1 MQSANSTISRI
12 LTALTLVILF
22 NINGLSQENSPY
34 SRYGLG
40 DLVNHSSILNRGMG
54 GISIGYASN
63 RYLNTDNPASYSH
76 LGFNLGK
83 GNGNLISYEVAAEYN
98 SRTLVQKTPIG
109 KYNAKNLLF
118 NYMQLGM
125 QVGKKGTWGFAAGLQ
140 PYSRENYKIV
150 TNKRI
155 SSVDST
161 QTIFDGNGGSYKGF
175 IGTGYKIKN
184 FSFGIN
190 TGYLFGKK
198 DVSTNLRL
206 INDTVDYY
214 ESSSNT
220 KTSYGN
226 VYLQTG
232 LLYDINLKK
241 NQTLR
246 LGFTY
251 ELQDKLK
258 ANQDIERVVY
268 ETDNSIA
275 NGGPDS
281 IFVKK
286 DIAGTIV
293 FPSSIGF
300 GLTYE
305 KEDEKTGSSFLAGAD
320 FTSTSWKDYRFYG
333 QQDQLQNSWAVKT
346 GLQWVP
352 SRAAK
357 GYWNSVTYRAGFNY
371 GTDYVKVGNNSL
383 SVYSFTVGLGLP
395 VPTSNRIDK
404 TLLQPAVNLF
414 LEIGKRGTTQV
425 NLRENFVK
433 VGLSVSLADI
443 WFRRY
448 KYD

>member
-54 GISIGYASN
+54 GISIGYANN
-63 RYLNTDNPASYSH
+63 RFLNTDNPASYAH

-83 GNGNLISYEVAAEYN
+83 GNGNLITYEVGAEYN
-98 SRTLVQKTPIG
+98 SKTLIQKTPIG
-109 KYNAKNLLF
+109 KYNSKNLLF
-118 NYMQLGM
+118 NYMQIGM
-125 QVGKKGTWGFAAGLQ
+125 QVGKKGNWGFAAGLQ
-140 PYSRENYKIV
+140 PYTRESYKIV
-150 TNKRI
+150 SNSRI
-155 SSVDST
+155 SNVDSV
-161 QTIFDGNGGSYKGF
+161 QTVYDGSGGSYKGF
-175 IGTGYKIKN
+175 IGTGYKVKN
-184 FSFGIN
+184 FTFGIN

-206 INDTVDYY
+206 INDSVAYY

-232 LLYDINLKK
+232 LLYDITVKK
-241 NQTLR
+241 NQVLR
-246 LGFTY
+246 LGATY
-251 ELQDKLK
+251 ELQDKLR
-258 ANQDIERVVY
+258 ANQDIERLVY
-268 ETDNSIA
+268 DTDNNSP
-275 NGGPDS
+275 NGGVDS

-286 DIAGTIV
+286 DVAGTII
-293 FPSSIGF
+293 FPSTIGF

-305 KEDEKTGSSFLAGAD
+305 KLDEKTGAEFLAGAD
-320 FTSTSWKDYRFYG
+320 FSSTAWKSYRFYG
-333 QQDQLQNSWAVKT
+333 QPDQLQNSWAVKT
-346 GLQWVP
+346 GLQWTP
-352 SRAAK
+352 SRSTK
-357 GYWNSVTYRAGFNY
+357 GYWNSVTYRTGFNY
-371 GTDYVKVGNNSL
+371 GKDYVKVGANSL
-383 SVYSFTVGLGLP
+383 PVYSFTLGLGLP
-395 VPTSNRIDK
+395 VPTNSRIDK
-404 TLLQPAVNLF
+404 TALQPAVNLF
-414 LEIGKRGTTQV
+414 LEVGKRGNTQV